1 MHCIDKGSVPL
12 WILVHIKVSSKK
24 KKFKIYFKTKTLW
37 TVPLSLFLS
46 LSWRLSVTK
55 QSRWWLV
62 LFEKAGREAGSAPS
76 TTGNSETDGRQRS
89 DCGAETIVGQ
99 SQLSENLFTSQE
111 SVGWI
116 VRKQVE
122 RRRGE
127 GRARV
132 TLGNDWLSTVCYILN
147 PTHPLNSMQYPG
159 SFYYSSERVP
169 LYPVLIFLW
178 IWFLMF
184 CKATS
189 FLLLPPCVLP
199 LNLFIPPRSRWQQ
212 RLSCK

>member
-76 TTGNSETDGRQRS
+76 TTGNSETHGRQQS
-89 DCGAETIVGQ
+89 DCRAETIVGQ

-116 VRKQVE
+116 LRKQVE
-122 RRRGE
+122 RRRGKAGQGWHWATTDCQQSATNSTQPTPSTACSTQVLFTTHLRE
-127 GRARV
+127 SP
-132 TLGNDWLSTVCYILN
+132 LSSPHIL
-147 PTHPLNSMQYPG
+147 
-159 SFYYSSERVP
+159 VD
-169 LYPVLIFLW
+169 LYQFLISDVL
-178 IWFLMF
+178 
-184 CKATS
+184 
-189 FLLLPPCVLP
+189 
-199 LNLFIPPRSRWQQ
+199 
-212 RLSCK
+212 

>member
-76 TTGNSETDGRQRS
+76 TTGNSETHGRQQS
-89 DCGAETIVGQ
+89 DCRAETIVGQ

-111 SVGWI
+111 SVSWI
-116 VRKQVE
+116 LRKQVE
-122 RRRGE
+122 RRRGKA
-127 GRARV
+127 GQGWHWA
-132 TLGNDWLSTVCYILN
+132 TTDCQQSATYSTQ
-147 PTHPLNSMQYPG
+147 PTPSTACSTQVLFTTHLRESPFIQSSYSCGFDFWCFVKQQVS
-159 SFYYSSERVP
+159 SFCRHV
-169 LYPVLIFLW
+169 
-178 IWFLMF
+178 F
-184 CKATS
+184 C
-189 FLLLPPCVLP
+189 L
-199 LNLFIPPRSRWQQ
+199 
-212 RLSCK
+212 